1 MTEKN
6 DRMRKTFVGKV
17 ISNKM
22 AKTAVVEI
30 ERTIL
35 HPKYKKVVKRFTRL
49 KAHDQEN
56 RCKVGDAVKII
67 ETRPLSKD
75 KHWLVIDVLS
85 SAPQKL
91 KPVEAG
97 E

>member
-6 DRMRKTFVGKV
+6 DRMKKTLIGKV